1 MKTIRYAF
9 WALVGICLIL
19 VGLGNRDFVTVR
31 AMPEQLADL
40 LQISPDVSLP
50 MFVVI
55 FLGVGAGLLIG
66 FLWEWV
72 REHRVRAESR
82 VKAREVA
89 SLKQEVATLKA
100 QTAQPD
106 NGDDVLALLDGTNR

>member
-9 WALVGICLIL
+9 WAIVGLCLIL
-19 VGLGNRDFVTVR
+19 IGLANRGLVTVR
-31 AMPEQLADL
+31 ALPTAVADL
-40 LQISPDVSLP
+40 FGLSPDLQLP
-50 MFVVI
+50 LFIVI

-82 VKAREVA
+82 AKSRELDALRREVKKLRGEA
-89 SLKQEVATLKA
+89 VGAKNS
-100 QTAQPD
+100 
-106 NGDDVLALLDGTNR
+106 DDVLALLENAG